1 MLCVFY
7 HKNSLY
13 LKKERSTHPYQFDS
27 GFLGGLSQYRKQILS
42 RDKTKLEDYGNE
54 LNKNIFHLFKIYFDL
69 GFLLAENP
77 RNNLQVAIY
86 S

>member
-1 MLCVFY
+1 MYLTQLHCTLKMAKKINFMLCVFY

-54 LNKNIFHLFKIYFDL
+54 LNKNIFSFI
-69 GFLLAENP
+69 
-77 RNNLQVAIY
+77 
-86 S
+86 